1 MLTFSYYSR
10 HHYSFIIFLTS
21 LLVCSTVVNPLQAK
35 EQNVSPGVNESY
47 YDAEFDHWVNVFERP
62 GREVYD
68 KRYTITAALDL
79 KPGMHVADVGA
90 GTGFYTRLFAQQV
103 GESGRVYAVDIS
115 GNFIEHILQTAR
127 SQGRNNIEGIVNT
140 QKSTQLPAESIDI
153 IFICD
158 TYHHFEYPQSM
169 LASIYRALHKN
180 GQLVIIDF
188 RKQPGVSSGWVM
200 SHVRA
205 NKEDVIKEVETA
217 GFKLIE
223 QPELLRDNFFLKF
236 IKINN

>member
-1 MLTFSYYSR
+1 MLTYSYYSR
-10 HHYSFIIFLTS
+10 FIYSFILLLTT
-21 LLVCSTVVNPLQAK
+21 LLVCSTVVNPPQAK
-35 EQNVSPGVNESY
+35 EQNVSPGINESY
-47 YDAEFDHWVNVFERP
+47 YDAEFDHWVGVFERP

-68 KRYTITAALDL
+68 KRYKISAALDL

-90 GTGFYTRLFAQQV
+90 GTGFFTQLFAQQV
-103 GESGRVYAVDIS
+103 GESGRIYAVDIS
-115 GNFIEHILQTAR
+115 DNFIKHILQTAR
-127 SQGRNNIEGIVNT
+127 SQGRNNIEGIVNN
-140 QKSTQLPAESIDI
+140 QKSTQLPAKSVDLV
-153 IFICD
+153 FICD

-188 RKQPGVSSGWVM
+188 RKEPGVSSGWVM

-205 NKEDVIKEVETA
+205 NEEDVIREVETA

-223 QPELLRDNFFLKF
+223 QPGLLQENFFLKF
-236 IKINN
+236 IKIDN